1 MLLPLVLKQLLVE
14 DCWFVQNANALIHL
28 RKHKFQSTLL
38 EIKRV
43 RRVSL
48 THYFTLISA
57 VLNDPIFLRF
67 TQYIRKDSTYDLLPF
82 CLGT

>member
-14 DCWFVQNANALIHL
+14 DCWFVQNANA
-28 RKHKFQSTLL
+28 
-38 EIKRV
+38 
-43 RRVSL
+43 
-48 THYFTLISA
+48 THYFNLISA

-82 CLGT
+82 CLDT